1 MLDKA
6 RIVAKARQRQGDM
19 IDEYRAEIILLPSW
33 PLALGHAP
41 WLEQV
46 WANYLSNAV
55 RYGGRPPHIELGAE
69 VEEAGM
75 VRFWVR
81 DRGKVRRA
89 DWRGE

>member
-1 MLDKA
+1 MA
-6 RIVAKARQRQGDM
+6 GIVAKARQRQGDR
-19 IDEYRAEIILLPSW
+19 IDEYRAEIVLPPAW

-55 RYGGRPPHIELGAE
+55 RYGGRPPRIKLGAE

-81 DRGKVRRA
+81 DRGKARWA
-89 DWRGE
+89 DGRGE